1 MAYKPRWNQKD
12 AKLTIDRVAVLNGE
26 PVTYDKSLEIEVK
39 GFTHKEVQA
48 LIVGL
53 RLGLELSKS
62 GKLDTNLID
71 KLSKLVKVQP
81 ASNDSKQPPNREL
94 NNQNDALGGSGQSRQ
109 EIPDVPSATP
119 DITEGQAE

>member
-62 GKLDTNLID
+62 GKLDMNLID

-119 DITEGQAE
+119 DITEGQA